1 MICIILTCV
10 FLVLYF
16 LFKIFELHILKWEA
30 RTRDGNHHC
39 NYCECAFFIAKRD
52 RERTHCPYCGRILT
66 KHKNNPDYVPLQ
78 EDEPQKEIPFDEFKE

>member
-30 RTRDGNHHC
+30 RTRDGNH
-39 NYCECAFFIAKRD
+39 IAIIANV
-52 RERTHCPYCGRILT
+52 HSL
-66 KHKNNPDYVPLQ
+66 
-78 EDEPQKEIPFDEFKE
+78 